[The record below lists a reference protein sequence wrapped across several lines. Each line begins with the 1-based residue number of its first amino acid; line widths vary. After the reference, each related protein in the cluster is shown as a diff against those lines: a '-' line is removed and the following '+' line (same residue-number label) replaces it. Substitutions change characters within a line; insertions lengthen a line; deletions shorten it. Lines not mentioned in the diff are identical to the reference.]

1 MGLPWEVDP
10 LKSSNVSHR
19 THHLFS
25 PIGGRFV
32 DYWRSFDVVFVR
44 KDFVGSKRE
53 MSPNRARHYP
63 LESSGFFPE
72 ALQTSQRIGR
82 TMLGHICNFCGWLS
96 VVMAMSE
103 ETLWTRAYG
112 DEYWAGP
119 PLHI

>member
-53 MSPNRARHYP
+53 MSPNRARQ
-63 LESSGFFPE
+63 LMIWAAESNS
-72 ALQTSQRIGR
+72 ANRS
-82 TMLGHICNFCGWLS
+82 H
-96 VVMAMSE
+96 
-103 ETLWTRAYG
+103 
-112 DEYWAGP
+112 
-119 PLHI
+119 